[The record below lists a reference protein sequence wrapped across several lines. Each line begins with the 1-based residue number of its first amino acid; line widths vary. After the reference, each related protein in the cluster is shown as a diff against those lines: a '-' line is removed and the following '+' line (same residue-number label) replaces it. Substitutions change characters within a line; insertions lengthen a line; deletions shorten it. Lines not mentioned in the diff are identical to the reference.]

1 MEQTE
6 PGWELYRSFLEVM
19 RDGSLSGAARRLG
32 LSQPTLGRHI
42 DALEQ
47 ALGGALF
54 IRSQRGLH
62 PMELAHRLLPHAEA
76 MASAQAALLRAAS
89 GEDGA
94 LSGTVRVTASE
105 VMGCEVLPTILAGL
119 CHALPGIQLELVV
132 SNRNQDLLR
141 RDADIAVRMQR
152 PTQDAVVASKL
163 GAVEIGLFAHPD
175 YLARYGTPAS
185 MEELRRHRLIGFD
198 RDDIAFRSVGGAAT
212 TLTRADFGFRC
223 DSDAAQ
229 LAALRAG
236 LGIGGCQVLL
246 AQRAPV
252 LVRLVPGAIKL
263 RLEVWLAMHERL
275 AGTRR
280 VRAVRDHLAAGLRLY
295 LAGKLFP
302 PG

>member
-1 MEQTE
+1 MEQAN
-6 PGWELYRSFLEVM
+6 PCWELYRSFLEVM

-47 ALGGALF
+47 GLGGALF
-54 IRSQRGLH
+54 TRSQRGLQ
-62 PMELAHRLLPHAEA
+62 PVELAHRLLPHAEA

-119 CHALPGIQLELVV
+119 CHEHPAIELELVV

-141 RDADIAVRMQR
+141 RDADIAVRMLR
-152 PTQDAVVASKL
+152 PTQEAVMAMKL

-175 YLARYGTPAS
+175 YLARCGTPATL
-185 MEELRRHRLIGFD
+185 EDLRQHRLIGFD
-198 RDDIAFRSVGGAAT
+198 RDDISFRSVGGSAT
-212 TLTRADFGFRC
+212 ILSRADFGFRC
-223 DSDAAQ
+223 DNDVAQ

-246 AQRAPV
+246 AQRAPP
-252 LVRLVPGAIKL
+252 LVRLVPVAIAL

-275 AGTRR
+275 ASTRR
-280 VRAVRDHLAAGLRLY
+280 VRAVYDHLAARLRLY

-302 PG
+302 SR